1 MVRSFLAR
9 AHEFLSKLNKGALF
23 ALMFLLVALLG
34 YLDYGTGFE
43 LTFSFF
49 YLIPIVIV
57 TWYISLRVG
66 LVVALISVVAWLV
79 SNWLAGEPYSHEA
92 IRYFNAFMRL
102 GLFVMVSSLLNELRL
117 ILIHERTL
125 SRTDYLTG
133 ISNSREFFN
142 RAELEL
148 ERARRY
154 KSPFSVAY
162 IDLDNFKQ
170 VNDKLGHSEGDRLL
184 KAITQTIS
192 ASIRKT
198 DTFARLGGDEFV
210 ILFSSTEQEGAI
222 PAVQKIEKIIVDE
235 VKVIAIPVTLSVGVA
250 TFKSAPYSVDKM
262 LQKADELMYRAK
274 SQGKNQ
280 VYYAQFD

>member
-1 MVRSFLAR
+1 M
-9 AHEFLSKLNKGALF
+9 
-23 ALMFLLVALLG
+23 
-34 YLDYGTGFE
+34 
-43 LTFSFF
+43 
-49 YLIPIVIV
+49 
-57 TWYISLRVG
+57 
-66 LVVALISVVAWLV
+66 
-79 SNWLAGEPYSHEA
+79 
-92 IRYFNAFMRL
+92 
-102 GLFVMVSSLLNELRL
+102 
-117 ILIHERTL
+117 

-142 RAELEL
+142 RAESEL

-210 ILFSSTEQEGAI
+210 ILFSNTEQEGAI

-274 SQGKNQ
+274 SQGKHQ
-280 VYYAQFD
+280 VCYAQFD